1 MKDYIILILVF
12 LLFFVSINAEVS
24 GAPPTFGYV
33 FVGVVL
39 LAGLLAYKRHGS
51 KYVRNMLL
59 ISLTVQL
66 VFFLAIPYWLLNTGL
81 GLNIAW
87 PYFPEVLWDAGTL
100 VLWYYI
106 ISFVFLPVVVFLF
119 GRRAWCSF
127 ICGTGVM
134 AETLG
139 DKYRVNGSKGSGISP
154 FFTWLKWFILVGTI
168 VFTVLM
174 LTGDPQNAL
183 MNMIFLV
190 VFILLLRTALLMA
203 GNIILMPKLGTRI
216 WCKYFCPQGLL
227 ISLISRVGRY
237 ALLKDNSLC
246 AGCGTCNSHCHMAI
260 DISGGPE
267 INRTGDCVGC
277 GVCVEVCPHQ
287 ALSMTNN
294 TSLIK
299 EKSEKVRLPG

>member
-227 ISLISRVGRY
+227 ISLISQIGR
-237 ALLKDNSLC
+237 A
-246 AGCGTCNSHCHMAI
+246 H
-260 DISGGPE
+260 
-267 INRTGDCVGC
+267 V
-277 GVCVEVCPHQ
+277 
-287 ALSMTNN
+287 
-294 TSLIK
+294 
-299 EKSEKVRLPG
+299 